1 MHKLRLP
8 IRALAV
14 VGIAGAGV
22 AGTMLAVANPAAAKK
37 APVAATCT
45 GFSAST
51 TVSVLTGGG
60 IIPALVTG
68 CTGGKS
74 TPEGVDIFTVNSGG
88 TGGTGTIYW
97 TDKKTTNFTFSASV
111 GSFTCPTF
119 LGQHSYQSDNVAITN
134 VSGNAKINAN
144 GSSELCLYIGSDNT
158 VYERGLSGSG
168 TI

>member
-74 TPEGVDIFTVNSGG
+74 TPEGVDIFTVNSQA
-88 TGGTGTIYW
+88 TGGTGTVYW
-97 TDKKTTNFTFSASV
+97 TDKKTTTFTYSNSL
-111 GSFTCPTF
+111 GSLTCPTF
-119 LGQHSYQSDNVAITN
+119 LGQSAYEGETITLTN
-134 VSGNAKINAN
+134 VSGNAKINAD
-144 GSSELCLYIGSDNT
+144 GGTDLCIYVGTDST
-158 VYERGLSGSG
+158 VYELGLGASG